1 MKNPALLSVC
11 LLALTATAV
20 AKTPKPAPVQVSIKT
35 STGADAGTATLTQ
48 KGKNVQV
55 KLNLKNMPVGLHGIH
70 IHAKG
75 ACDAP
80 DFKTAGGH
88 FNPTEKKHGWQNP
101 EGHHAGDF
109 PENLQISMSHTVSDT
124 QTLKNVSLD
133 PAAPNSLTAN
143 GGTAIVI
150 HEKKDDGMTDP
161 SGNSGNRIAC
171 GVIQAAPYPLN

>member
-1 MKNPALLSVC
+1 MKNLALLSIC
-11 LLALTATAV
+11 LLALGAV
-20 AKTPKPAPVQVSIKT
+20 AAAKTAKPAPVVVTIKN
-35 STGADAGTATLTQ
+35 SAGEDAGTAKLTQ

-55 KLNLKNMPVGLHGIH
+55 KLELKNLPPGLHGIH

-75 ACDAP
+75 VCEAP

-88 FNPTEKKHGWQNP
+88 FNPTEKKHGWKNP

-109 PENLQISMSHTVSDT
+109 PENLQIGLTRTVSDT
-124 QTLKNVSLD
+124 QTLKDVSLD
-133 PAAPNSLTAN
+133 PGAPNSLTAN

-150 HEKKDDGMTDP
+150 HEKQDDGMTDP

-171 GVIQAAPYPLN
+171 GVIQAAP